1 MPSPHHIA
9 INKVFLGLNSIF
21 QQLVDA
27 DPVGH
32 SPPDW
37 SPRWWWWFFS
47 SNLWHFQIVEGDGL
61 IKSAPGFS
69 GLLGQVPQSHKVA
82 SHLSF
87 KLWLAL
93 CFSRKIKLDILPQ
106 IGTNLLLRKLFVNRT
121 FSFQISAFRASLTDV
136 ATYGHIPVPLVY
148 TQVRNVKLSTAPHTS

>member
-1 MPSPHHIA
+1 M
-9 INKVFLGLNSIF
+9 
-21 QQLVDA
+21 
-27 DPVGH
+27 
-32 SPPDW
+32 
-37 SPRWWWWFFS
+37 
-47 SNLWHFQIVEGDGL
+47 

-148 TQVRNVKLSTAPHTS
+148 TQVRNVNHSSSFLINVNRNKEDNIGFSGCDARRLHSLCRLLDWRAVAPQVRFAGN